1 MHSEGCNTSS
11 DGRVSVRLMRLMTR
25 FRVDSALCVVSGIVA
40 CLAPVLGA
48 HPADSDAPA
57 FEVASLKPSGPIDPG
72 RARLFESIAND
83 SPLGFLPG
91 SGNRI
96 RIDGWSAAELIAAA
110 YQVPMREIVGP
121 AWIFDARYTVE
132 AIIPSGQPTKAPEM
146 LRTLLQERLALR
158 AHRDVRRKSG
168 YVLSV
173 GKGGPK
179 LKEAPPFTPTQD
191 LSNSQIRRGFNG
203 FQLDHGDMAQL
214 AASLAWHLHAPVE
227 DQTGLKGFYFILLE
241 FPSSEAKDE
250 FDQPD
255 LFRRALSAYGLQ
267 LGGGKIDAPI
277 LVIDNLSKMPVS
289 N

>member
-1 MHSEGCNTSS
+1 
-11 DGRVSVRLMRLMTR
+11 MRLLTR
-25 FRVDSALCVVSGIVA
+25 FGVDSALCVVSGLITIVV
-40 CLAPVLGA
+40 CLAPLLGA

-57 FEVASLKPSGPIDPG
+57 FEVASLKPSGPIDPV
-72 RARLFESIAND
+72 RARLFENIAND

-110 YQVPMREIVGP
+110 YQVQMRRIVGP
-121 AWIFDARYTVE
+121 SWIFDARYTVE
-132 AIIPSGQPTKAPEM
+132 AIIPSGQPPTKAPEM
-146 LRTLLQERLALR
+146 LQTLLQELLALK

-179 LKEAPPFTPTQD
+179 LKEAPPFTPTMD
-191 LSNSQIRRGFNG
+191 PSNSQIRRGFNG
-203 FQLDHGDMAQL
+203 IQLDHGDMTQL
-214 AASLAWHLHAPVE
+214 ATMLAWHLHAPVE
-227 DQTGLKGFYFILLE
+227 DRTGLKGFYFILLE

-250 FDQPD
+250 FDLPT
-255 LFRRALSAYGLQ
+255 LYRRALSAYGLQ
-267 LGGGKIDAPI
+267 LGGGKIDEPI
-277 LVIDNLSKMPVS
+277 LVIDNLSKMPVP